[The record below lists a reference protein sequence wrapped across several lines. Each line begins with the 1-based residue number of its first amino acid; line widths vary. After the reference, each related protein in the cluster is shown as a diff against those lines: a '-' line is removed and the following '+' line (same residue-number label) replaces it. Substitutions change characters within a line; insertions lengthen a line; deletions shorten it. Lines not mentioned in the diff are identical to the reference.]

1 MNNLPMME
9 IIMPQ
14 QPTGNVP
21 AFLAKLWKMVDN
33 PETDLLICWSDEGT
47 SFLIRNQADFTKQM
61 LPYYYKHS
69 NMASFVRQLN
79 MYGFHKVMSVD
90 SGGLKGEKDET
101 EFAHPYFMRGQEHLL
116 DQIKRKVSVAAAR
129 PGPGVFLPS
138 IKSEK
143 VGCGVEQWIRENLAT
158 HSTTSSPGMVNEV
171 LTEVSLIKDRQEDLD
186 GKLDTMKNENEALW
200 REVLSLRQK
209 HTQQQKI
216 VNKLIQFLV
225 ALVQPRMGG
234 AMKRRYATVPGLQLA
249 IEEGGGSGGPSPAK
263 EPRLEES
270 GGPVIQELA
279 EPEDMGEMTGTE
291 LQDFLNIS
299 QEVTVTTPD
308 PLVEQPPLRRPAPS
322 PAFKQEKDDTSAG
335 PSQSKYRLVDP
346 ASVNP
351 ALIQQVVKSELKRP
365 VLHREISKEDFDLD
379 INSMQKELDNLK
391 EILSGQITLD
401 TSLVSSLFNTQEDGM
416 PNMNLFNET
425 LLNQEEEAS
434 VSHSTTDQP
443 NKSVVTYNPSLFE
456 LTEDDPS
463 NSEVLM
469 DPPSSAS
476 KQPNSILPTSGINF
490 DVDLNTPL
498 VTEDTTDPLIRL
510 LYKK

>member
-1 MNNLPMME
+1 MLPEME

-14 QPTGNVP
+14 QALGNVP

-33 PETDLLICWSDEGT
+33 PETDELISWSEEGT
-47 SFLIRNQADFTKQM
+47 SFIIKNQSEFARSL

-79 MYGFHKVMSVD
+79 MYGFHKVLSVD
-90 SGGLKGEKDET
+90 SGGLKGENDES
-101 EFAHPYFMRGQEHLL
+101 EFSHPYFMRGQEHLL
-116 DQIKRKVSVAAAR
+116 DQIKRKVSAATQR
-129 PGPGVFLPS
+129 PGVFLPS

-143 VGCGVEQWIRENLAT
+143 
-158 HSTTSSPGMVNEV
+158 VNEV
-171 LTEVSLIKDRQEDLD
+171 LTEVSLIKDRQEDID

-249 IEEGGGSGGPSPAK
+249 IEEGGPAAK
-263 EPRLEES
+263 EPRVEEQQ
-270 GGPVIQELA
+270 GPVIQEM
-279 EPEDMGEMTGTE
+279 EDQDISNMTGSQ

-299 QEVTVTTPD
+299 QEATVTTP
-308 PLVEQPPLRRPAPS
+308 VELEPPARPSLAPRPPAHQLKPAPA
-322 PAFKQEKDDTSAG
+322 PQFKQELRAEEA
-335 PSQSKYRLVDP
+335 SQSKYRLVDP

-351 ALIQQVVKSELKRP
+351 ALIQQIVKAEGIKRP

-379 INSMQKELDNLK
+379 INTMQKELDNLK

-401 TSLVSSLFNTQEDGM
+401 STLVSSLFNVDDGI
-416 PNMNLFNET
+416 PNMNLFNEA
-425 LLNQEEEAS
+425 LLNQEEEAG
-434 VSHSTTDQP
+434 VGGQGGAG
-443 NKSVVTYNPSLFE
+443 NSVVTYNPSLFE
-456 LTEDDPS
+456 LTEDGSIAAPS
-463 NSEVLM
+463 PGKL
-469 DPPSSAS
+469 
-476 KQPNSILPTSGINF
+476 QTPTPAHSGANF
-490 DVDLNTPL
+490 DSMLNTPQIS
-498 VTEDTTDPLIRL
+498 EDATDPLARL
-510 LYKK
+510 FAKK

>member
-1 MNNLPMME
+1 MMSQLPVME

-33 PETDLLICWSDEGT
+33 PETDALIGWSEEGT
-47 SFLIRNQADFTKQM
+47 SFLIRNQFEFTKQM

-79 MYGFHKVMSVD
+79 MYGFHKVLSVD
-90 SGGLKGEKDET
+90 SGGLKGENDES
-101 EFAHPYFMRGQEHLL
+101 EFSHPYFMRGQEHLL
-116 DQIKRKVSVAAAR
+116 DQIKRKVSAATQR
-129 PGPGVFLPS
+129 PGVFLPS

-143 VGCGVEQWIRENLAT
+143 
-158 HSTTSSPGMVNEV
+158 VNEV
-171 LTEVSLIKDRQEDLD
+171 LTEVSLIKDRQEDID

-249 IEEGGGSGGPSPAK
+249 IEEGGGPLAK
-263 EPRLEES
+263 EPRVEEQQ
-270 GGPVIQELA
+270 GPVIQEM
-279 EPEDMGEMTGTE
+279 EDQDISNMTGLQ
-291 LQDFLNIS
+291 LQDFLTIS
-299 QEVTVTTPD
+299 QEATVTTP
-308 PLVEQPPLRRPAPS
+308 VELEPPARPSMASRSPGHQLKAAPAPQ
-322 PAFKQEKDDTSAG
+322 FKQEVRTEDSS
-335 PSQSKYRLVDP
+335 SQSKYRLVDP

-351 ALIQQVVKSELKRP
+351 ALIQQIVKAEAIKRP

-379 INSMQKELDNLK
+379 INTMQKELDNLK

-401 TSLVSSLFNTQEDGM
+401 STLVSSLFNVDDGI
-416 PNMNLFNET
+416 PNMNLFNEA
-425 LLNQEEEAS
+425 LLNQEEEAG
-434 VSHSTTDQP
+434 VGGQAAGHSL
-443 NKSVVTYNPSLFE
+443 VTYNPSLFE
-456 LTEDDPS
+456 LTEDGGMGAPS
-463 NSEVLM
+463 PGKLQT
-469 DPPSSAS
+469 PSPAH
-476 KQPNSILPTSGINF
+476 GGANF
-490 DVDLNTPL
+490 DSMLNTPQIS
-498 VTEDTTDPLIRL
+498 DDASDPLARL
-510 LYKK
+510 FGKK